1 MTYSVDFRK
10 KVLAI
15 KTSESLSFFEVANRF
30 GVGKN
35 TVVRW
40 SKRLEPRR
48 TRFKPATTI
57 DMAALAR
64 ERKRRPEAYQYE
76 FAEPFGVS
84 QRGIGNAL
92 KWLGMSR
99 KKNVLTPQSES
110 RGSGSFSSTD
120 NSTSTC

>member
-15 KTSESLSFFEVANRF
+15 KAQESLSFVEVANRV

-40 SKRLEPRR
+40 SKRIEPRR
-48 TRFKPATTI
+48 TRFKRATKI
-57 DMAALAR
+57 DLVALAR
-64 ERKRRPEAYQYE
+64 EIRKRPEAYQHE
-76 FAEPFGVS
+76 LAEQFGVS

-92 KWLGMSR
+92 KRLGLSR
-99 KKNVLTPQSES
+99 KKQRSHILKRKPRLGKLFEP
-110 RGSGSFSSTD
+110 G
-120 NSTSTC
+120 